1 MQTGYNQMLEQ
12 LNAAV
17 AQANDI
23 SQSAS
28 AVQDVLQ
35 AHKAHLM
42 DWRESMAKTFGSLR
56 IDLDR
61 AEADFSAS
69 VTGLVDD
76 LDKALILIEGKLP
89 EAAPEQPSELKTAK
103 MTWDPPHPGEPLV
116 DDSSL
121 DGETHGQG

>member
-28 AVQDVLQ
+28 AVQDVLL

-42 DWRESMAKTFGSLR
+42 DWRASMGKTFSGLR
-56 IDLDR
+56 NDLSR
-61 AEADFSAS
+61 AEADFGTAI
-69 VTGLVDD
+69 TGLVDD
-76 LDKALILIEGKLP
+76 LDKALILIEGKLEPAPASPP
-89 EAAPEQPSELKTAK
+89 EGEVTTA
-103 MTWDPPHPGEPLV
+103 TEGIVP
-116 DDSSL
+116 
-121 DGETHGQG
+121 